1 MVEQAFRSLKSIL
14 ETRPIYHKCDDT
26 IRGHVF
32 CSFLALLLMK
42 ELLSRLE
49 AKGKSFEWGQIKGDL
64 QALREVELDADGDGY
79 RLRTELRGSCFDVLA
94 AAGVAVP
101 PTLRR

>member
-1 MVEQAFRSLKSIL
+1 
-14 ETRPIYHKCDDT
+14 
-26 IRGHVF
+26 
-32 CSFLALLLMK
+32 MK
-42 ELLSRLE
+42 ELFSRLE

-79 RLRTELRGSCFDVLA
+79 HA